1 MTNIFSLDDLMM
13 DNFDYIDDISLEQTT
28 QASETSSN
36 VTNVSQTTDVIATH
50 IVKKPRINSI
60 KRPGGSVK
68 RSFVWKHFEEK
79 NDPNGTGKIMACK
92 NLLSDGTSCTAK
104 YAAFGSTS
112 NTIQHLA
119 SVHGI
124 LDKDKL
130 HVKVI

>member
-13 DNFDYIDDISLEQTT
+13 DDFDYIDDISLEQTT

-36 VTNVSQTTDVIATH
+36 VSHITGQSDVTDTH

-79 NDPNGTGKIMACK
+79 NDPNGTGKIMTCEIP
-92 NLLSDGTSCTAK
+92 CTAK

-112 NTIQHLA
+112 NAIQHLA

>member
-1 MTNIFSLDDLMM
+1 MTNIFFLDDLMM
-13 DNFDYIDDISLEQTT
+13 DDFDYIDEQTT
-28 QASETSSN
+28 QTSETSS
-36 VTNVSQTTDVIATH
+36 VSHTDVADTP
-50 IVKKPRINSI
+50 IVKRPRINI
-60 KRPGGSVK
+60 KKPGGSVK
-68 RSFVWKHFEEK
+68 RNFVWKHFEER
-79 NDPNGTGKIMACK
+79 NDPDGTGKIMACK

-112 NTIQHLA
+112 NAIQHLA